1 MNTFYKN
8 IGVLMLFM
16 GTLTINAQDNR
27 TLDTKV
33 ADILMQLPTED
44 VGHSDRLMHEIIDLG
59 MDGIL
64 KITDK
69 LVPLGSGDDTKAR
82 YAIQSVAIYSGGQ
95 QPTIQNNI
103 VENALL
109 NALGSAS
116 NNEVKT
122 FLMDR
127 LIYCGTDVS
136 VPVLTKYL
144 SNNDLFKPALAT
156 LTSIGTTDASLAI
169 LEATEVGDANKQAA
183 FIEALGCLLYTS
195 PSPRD

>member
-1 MNTFYKN
+1 MNTLYKN
-8 IGVLMLFM
+8 IGVLMLFV
-16 GTLTINAQDNR
+16 GTLTMNAQDNR

-44 VGHSDRLMHEIIDLG
+44 LGHSDRLMQEIIDLG
-59 MDGIL
+59 QDGIL

-69 LVPLGSGDDTKAR
+69 LVPLGTGDDTKAR

-116 NNEVKT
+116 NNEVK
-122 FLMDR
+122 R
-127 LIYCGTDVS
+127 LV
-136 VPVLTKYL
+136 
-144 SNNDLFKPALAT
+144 FR
-156 LTSIGTTDASLAI
+156 
-169 LEATEVGDANKQAA
+169 
-183 FIEALGCLLYTS
+183 F
-195 PSPRD
+195 

>member
-1 MNTFYKN
+1 
-8 IGVLMLFM
+8 MLFM
-16 GTLTINAQDNR
+16 GTLAISAQDNR

-44 VGHSDRLMHEIIDLG
+44 LDHSDRLMQEIIDLG
-59 MDGIL
+59 EDGIL

-69 LVPLGSGDDTKAR
+69 LVPLGTGDDTKAR
-82 YAIQSVAIYSGGQ
+82 YAIQSVAIYNGGEEAK
-95 QPTIQNNI
+95 IQNGV

-127 LIYCGTDVS
+127 LIYVGTDVS
-136 VPVLTKYL
+136 VPVLILKNRSAESL
-144 SNNDLFKPALAT
+144 DGIGRNRKSNFL
-156 LTSIGTTDASLAI
+156 
-169 LEATEVGDANKQAA
+169 
-183 FIEALGCLLYTS
+183 
-195 PSPRD
+195 